1 MTSRRQRH
9 RFYHFCLVSVCLDI
23 SLKTFFMYARPIP
36 VQKNVH
42 FKKLQF
48 LAVTYDM
55 FFFIVVLSALS
66 KLQCVFPLFMQILG
80 TEMTWSQ
87 TIIVRECIF
96 NNQNL
101 LFTSR

>member
-1 MTSRRQRH
+1 MDSPCIKQTVCKVFKIFQCGK
-9 RFYHFCLVSVCLDI
+9 YLVAYVL
-23 SLKTFFMYARPIP
+23 
-36 VQKNVH
+36 
-42 FKKLQF
+42 KKLQF